1 MGRMSKRKKSPL
13 VNHEVTWKTPL
24 KAIDEEFEEVGPGMG
39 GRRNAV
45 DPGDERCFNGKRVDG
60 SRALA

>member
-39 GRRNAV
+39 AGETQLTLETNAV
-45 DPGDERCFNGKRVDG
+45 STAN
-60 SRALA
+60 ALTGAGR